1 MNKIYGFG
9 NALIDIEVI
18 LSEKE
23 LASLNIKK
31 GSMVHINTEQRDI
44 WLKMFKKKIHSRNPG
59 GSIANSIYSASSQ
72 LSNCAFSGSVG
83 LDSEKELFHK
93 GFNAKFTQTKYNL
106 SDKPTGVCF
115 IFVTPDGERTMASHL
130 AANEDL
136 TPSCIDRNI
145 LSSCD
150 WLIFD
155 AFSVCTKNGFKTAQ
169 YALRIAKEKKLKVGF
184 GLADINLVE
193 SNTSEII
200 WVLSQSIDLIAGNE
214 NEISLLKDFIPIN
227 TNVLC
232 SLGSKGCSFNSLEIK
247 VNSNVNIVN
256 TNGAGDALL
265 GIFLSNIDNIKA
277 EKALRKA
284 VDYATQVCQVGGPR
298 I

>member
-1 MNKIYGFG
+1 MTKLYGFG
-9 NALIDIEVI
+9 NALVDIEVNVSEEI
-18 LSEKE
+18 LNEIGIE
-23 LASLNIKK
+23 K
-31 GSMVHINTEQRDI
+31 GSMIHIDNKQKKDL
-44 WLKMFKKKIHSRNPG
+44 LKTFHSKISKKFPG
-59 GSIANSIYSASSQ
+59 GSIANVLHAASSNNSKSCYSCS
-72 LSNCAFSGSVG
+72 LGDDDHKKIF
-83 LDSEKELFHK
+83 LK
-93 GFNAKFTQTKYNL
+93 GFNSNKIQTFAKVSN
-106 SDKPTGVCF
+106 SPTGVCLVF
-115 IFVTPDGERTMASHL
+115 ITPDGERTMASNL
-130 AANEDL
+130 AANKDL
-136 TPSCIDRNI
+136 HPSCLNESALI
-145 LSSCD
+145 SSD

-155 AFSVCTKNGFKTAQ
+155 AFSICTPGGFATTKKALNLANKNN
-169 YALRIAKEKKLKVGF
+169 LKVCF

-193 SNTSEII
+193 SNKSEIL

-214 NEISLLKDFIPIN
+214 NEISLLKDYIPIN

-232 SLGSKGCSFNSLEIK
+232 SLGSKGCRFNSIQTK

-265 GIFLSNIDNIKA
+265 GIFLSYIDNLKT

>member
-18 LSEKE
+18 LSEE
-23 LASLNIKK
+23 DLTSLNIKK
-31 GSMVHINTEQRDI
+31 GSMVHINVKQRDI
-44 WLKMFKKKIHSRNPG
+44 WLKMFENKILSKNPG
-59 GSIANSIYSASSQ
+59 GSIANTIYSATTQ
-72 LSNCAFSGSVG
+72 FSNCSFSSSVG
-83 LDSEKELFHK
+83 PDLERELFDK
-93 GFNAKFTQTKYNL
+93 GFNSKLTQTKYNL

-130 AANEDL
+130 SANEDL
-136 TPSCIDRNI
+136 IPDCIDKNI
-145 LSSCD
+145 LSKSD

-155 AFSVCTKNGFKTAQ
+155 AFSVCTKNGFKTAK
-169 YALRIAKEKKLKVGF
+169 YALNIAKENKLKIGF

-193 SNTSEII
+193 SNKSEIL

-214 NEISLLKDFIPIN
+214 NEISLLKEFIPKN

-232 SLGSKGCSFNSLEIK
+232 SFGSKGCKFNSLEIK
-247 VNSNVNIVN
+247 AKTNIDIVN

-265 GIFLSNIDNIKA
+265 GIFLSNIDNIRT
-277 EKALRKA
+277 EEALRKA
-284 VDYATQVCQVGGPR
+284 VDYATKVCQVGGPR